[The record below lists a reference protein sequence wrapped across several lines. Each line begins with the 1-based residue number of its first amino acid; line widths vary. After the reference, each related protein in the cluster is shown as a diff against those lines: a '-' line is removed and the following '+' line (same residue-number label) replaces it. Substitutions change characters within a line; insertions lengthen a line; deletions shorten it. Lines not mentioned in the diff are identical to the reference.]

1 MIFPQILSTSLRD
14 RKLISTI
21 NEVNK
26 IESLLSTLEKKKI
39 DKKVIIERF
48 KKTSN
53 PSNKATYTTFVNF
66 MLSDF

>member
-1 MIFPQILSTSLRD
+1 MILPQISSTSLRD

-53 PSNKATYTTFVNF
+53 PSKKATYTTFVNF